1 MKHTSYSIL
10 FLLAICFIACK
21 KEPVSTIQYG
31 GPKFNLDKFNENLK
45 SSLEPAGSIGWAY
58 VISQNGLFMKGGGFG
73 KARNTADGDLPFTI
87 NKKINIASVTKW
99 LTAIAVM
106 QLLES
111 KGLNEN
117 SNIAPF
123 LPPLWNKGPNV
134 ANLKF
139 GELLGH
145 TSGLSSYN
153 TNFSRTLTW
162 SGLQRMID
170 TGVVRNKNYQYLNSN
185 FALFRIII
193 PAMWKG
199 MPGAPAIGQIDSAA
213 SERYY
218 IEYMQK
224 NIFEPIG
231 LQNISCEDEARD
243 IATMYYA
250 ASNLQSVSGVN
261 YGSWTSM
268 AGGGGFY
275 MSTMELAKVLAYYKH
290 TEILISKNSR
300 TIMETNRYGYERQDN
315 SLEVHGTYLPKNGSI
330 ANTLGQGVLTQ
341 IVSFPNGVEATVV
354 FNTQG
359 LVFAN
364 GQTNIRIALY
374 DAYNKSWE

>member
-1 MKHTSYSIL
+1 MKHTTYTLL
-10 FLLAICFIACK
+10 FLFAISFMACK

-31 GPKFNLDKFNENLK
+31 GPKFNLDKFNDNLK

-87 NKKINIASVTKW
+87 NKKINLASVSKW

-106 QLLES
+106 QLLEA

-117 SNIAPF
+117 TNITPF

-139 GELLGH
+139 SDLLGH

-153 TNFSRTLTW
+153 TNFNRTLTW

-185 FALFRIII
+185 FALFRVMI

-199 MPGAPAIGQIDSAA
+199 LPGAPAIGIIDSSA
-213 SERYY
+213 SERFY

-224 NIFEPIG
+224 NVFEPIG
-231 LQNISCEDEARD
+231 LQNIGCEDEARD
-243 IATMYYA
+243 IATLYYA
-250 ASNLQSVSGVN
+250 ASNLQSGNGVN

-300 TIMETNRYGYERQDN
+300 TTMEVNRFGYERQDN
-315 SLEVHGTYLPKNGSI
+315 ALEVQGTYLPKNGSI
-330 ANTLGQGVLTQ
+330 SNSLGQGVLTQ
-341 IVSFPNGVEATVV
+341 IVSFPNGVEVTVV